1 MDAAP
6 VMSFAIIGIAVL
18 ALLLIV
24 GVIIVVAVVAASSG
38 KRDRRGE

>member
-6 VMSFAIIGIAVL
+6 VMSFSIL
-18 ALLLIV
+18 ALAALGLLVVFGI
-24 GVIIVVAVVAASSG
+24 IIVVAVVAASSG